1 MSYHLNKDEEK
12 GYTEEWIPYKP
23 MVFEKEDMTLR
34 QTQLQIRVGECQK
47 TLDLLHA
54 LNNGVAIDHLIH
66 STIDLLN
73 FKVCKRLHYYLS
85 VYFIHFSYSTKTL
98 STYYYCRV

>member
-23 MVFEKEDMTLR
+23 MVFEKEDMSLR
-34 QTQLQIRVGECQK
+34 QTQLQHRVGECQK

-54 LNNGVAIDHLIH
+54 LNHGAAIENLIH
-66 STIDLLN
+66 STMDLLN
-73 FKVCKRLHYYLS
+73 FKVCKRPHLNIFNALYVSIIQRHNIIS
-85 VYFIHFSYSTKTL
+85 GSDGSQ
-98 STYYYCRV
+98 